1 MADAL
6 QDIATEAIRNMSL
19 DKIPDFADN
28 PKKCEKCST
37 VAYCLPEETRMLQ
50 EESARKGQCEY

>member
-1 MADAL
+1 VVR
-6 QDIATEAIRNMSL
+6 AIREMSL

-37 VAYCLPEETRMLQ
+37 VQYCLPEETKML
-50 EESARKGQCEY
+50 EGERAKEKRVA

>member
-1 MADAL
+1 
-6 QDIATEAIRNMSL
+6 MSL